1 MDKNILVN
9 NYTTDDE
16 HNTLIQSMLEFANA
30 EVEPKVGIFWYDA
43 ENDELFG
50 VQSISV
56 SKEKFDSNGRKTIQ
70 ILHIDYWKKK
80 YNEAKYKNKKNRFF
94 GDYTKIPRGR
104 IFQLQNGTFE
114 VMVGSWI
121 NKYPSVKNDI
131 INEFDLPENKT
142 EFIIDR
148 HWEVG
153 NGWSNELLQG
163 SENSMSDK
171 HNYQDLLEM
180 ARVGFTDD
188 QYEIYVNTDDSG
200 KIPHFHYRKK
210 NEWDK
215 FHTCIKIEKAEYFLH
230 GGKNDKL
237 NSRQKKELI
246 IFLNKKTN
254 RNMRNWDHIVDM
266 WNMNNSDVLVDE
278 STKMP
283 NYNNL

>member
-1 MDKNILVN
+1 M
-9 NYTTDDE
+9 
-16 HNTLIQSMLEFANA
+16 
-30 EVEPKVGIFWYDA
+30 P
-43 ENDELFG
+43 
-50 VQSISV
+50 
-56 SKEKFDSNGRKTIQ
+56 
-70 ILHIDYWKKK
+70 
-80 YNEAKYKNKKNRFF
+80 
-94 GDYTKIPRGR
+94 
-104 IFQLQNGTFE
+104 
-114 VMVGSWI
+114 
-121 NKYPSVKNDI
+121 
-131 INEFDLPENKT
+131 
-142 EFIIDR
+142 
-148 HWEVG
+148 
-153 NGWSNELLQG
+153 
-163 SENSMSDK
+163 DK

-180 ARVGFTDD
+180 ARVGFTND

-246 IFLNKKTN
+246 VFLNKKTN